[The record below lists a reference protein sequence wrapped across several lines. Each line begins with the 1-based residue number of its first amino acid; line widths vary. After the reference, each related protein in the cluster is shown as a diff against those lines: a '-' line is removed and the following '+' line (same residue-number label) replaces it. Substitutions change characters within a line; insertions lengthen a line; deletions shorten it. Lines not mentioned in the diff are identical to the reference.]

1 VATLFYGKGKTGG
14 VDNKEGLFYIYW
26 LMGYRWFLLN
36 AYPIIIIAGG
46 VGMPTYDY
54 ACSSC
59 GDFEYFQ
66 KITDEP
72 LKTCPKCGSAV
83 KRLISKNA
91 NIIFK
96 GPGFYIT
103 DSRKPD
109 YESKAKAEAGEN
121 GKKETK
127 AS

>member
-1 VATLFYGKGKTGG
+1 
-14 VDNKEGLFYIYW
+14 
-26 LMGYRWFLLN
+26 
-36 AYPIIIIAGG
+36 
-46 VGMPTYDY
+46 MPTYDY

-59 GDFEYFQ
+59 GAFEYFQ

-72 LKTCPKCGSAV
+72 LKTCPTCGGEV

-96 GPGFYIT
+96 GSGFYVT

-109 YESKAKAEAGEN
+109 YVSKSKAEAGQKES
-121 GKKETK
+121 GKADSK